1 MSTIKPIYIPQILQA
16 PDATVEL
23 AVDQTLENLATLTPV
38 RGTIAITH
46 HLSYLEVTA
55 TVETIATLACH
66 RCLQN
71 YNHRLQV
78 DTQELIWLAE
88 PDSDWEERADLHHG
102 DFSETLSPRGYIEPL
117 TWLYE
122 QLSLALPLQ
131 QVCSETCQGVDPA
144 LTQTQPL
151 LDNRWSGLATL
162 KQQLEPTSEET
173 TP

>member
-1 MSTIKPIYIPQILQA
+1 MFMMKPIYIPQILQA
-16 PDATVEL
+16 TDATVEL
-23 AVDQTLENLATLTPV
+23 AIDQMLDDLETLTPV

-46 HLSYLEVTA
+46 HLNYLEVTA
-55 TVETIATLACH
+55 TVETIATLTCH

-78 DTQELIWLAE
+78 ETQELIWLDE
-88 PDSDWEERADLHHG
+88 TESEWEERTDLNQG
-102 DFSETLSPRGYIEPL
+102 DFSEALSPRGYIEPL

-122 QLSLALPLQ
+122 QLSLAMPLQ
-131 QVCSETCQGVDPA
+131 QVCSEACEGVNPE

-151 LDNRWSGLATL
+151 LDNRWSGLAAL